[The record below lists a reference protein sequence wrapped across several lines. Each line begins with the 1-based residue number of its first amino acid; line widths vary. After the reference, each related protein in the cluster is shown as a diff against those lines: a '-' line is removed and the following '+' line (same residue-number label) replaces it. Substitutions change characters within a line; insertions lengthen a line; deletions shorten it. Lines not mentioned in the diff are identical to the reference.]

1 MFIYTAL
8 AKENFLG
15 LFVFMGSRVDDLED
29 SVKEQAAELVARL
42 GSQKQV
48 LSAGILALY
57 DLCDKKRG
65 DYMMKAVGKDIKPAN
80 DASSS
85 DDNVYDEILKLAD
98 QWKVVNKNLHGFLEA
113 NLPKTKHRRKTV

>member
-1 MFIYTAL
+1 
-8 AKENFLG
+8 
-15 LFVFMGSRVDDLED
+15 MGSRVDDLED

-57 DLCDKKRG
+57 DLDDKKRG

-98 QWKVVNKNLHGFLEA
+98 QWKVVNKNLHRFLEA